1 MIATLTTNKKQWD
14 MFVDSSPSGL
24 LFHRWDFL
32 KTIEK
37 HTGYKLF
44 PYGVYHGKEL
54 LCIFPLFYKNYYGLK
69 MLFSPPPRICLPY
82 LGFVMDPRYETLKQR
97 KKEHYLNSV
106 VEAMDKEILR
116 LSANYVSFL
125 SAPSYIDARPFKWNK
140 FDVDMNYT
148 YTIDLNRPLYE
159 IWNSF
164 SKDCRQR
171 IKSVK
176 KLPVSMKESQDIDRF
191 YSIMNS
197 TYNDQGLN
205 SPLISPD
212 YLKDILAAFP
222 DNIKIY
228 YLYAEDQIM
237 DAELVYSYKGNVK
250 LWLGGMTIQK
260 NVQGMQE
267 YSTWELIKKAKSEG
281 CNELEIV
288 GANIKRLCEY
298 QSKFNPSLSL
308 FLSINRKSVQ
318 GEMAEYFYRNMV
330 LKNKIAGII

>member
-1 MIATLTTNKKQWD
+1 MIADLTTDKKLWD
-14 MFVDSSPSGL
+14 KFVDSSPSGL
-24 LFHRWDFL
+24 LFHKWDFL
-32 KTIEK
+32 KIIEK
-37 HTGYKLF
+37 HTGYTFL
-44 PYGVYHGKEL
+44 PYGVYQGEEL
-54 LCIFPLFYKNYYGLK
+54 LCVFPLFYKNYYGLK

-82 LGFVMDPRYETLKQR
+82 LGFVMGPGYEDMKQR

-106 VEAMDKEILR
+106 VEAIDKEITR
-116 LSANYVSFL
+116 LSANYVSVL
-125 SAPSYIDARPFKWNK
+125 SAPTYFDARPFKWNK

-148 YTIDLNRPLYE
+148 YTIDVDRELCE
-159 IWNSF
+159 IWDGF

-171 IKSVK
+171 IKSVEK
-176 KLPVSMKESQDIDRF
+176 MNASMKESKDIDRF

-197 TYNDQGLN
+197 TYKDQGLN
-205 SPLISPD
+205 SPLISLD

-228 YLYAEDQIM
+228 YLYVDDQIT
-237 DAELVYSYKGNVK
+237 DAELVYSYKDSVK

-260 NVQGMQE
+260 NIQGTQE

-281 CNELEIV
+281 RKELEIV

-318 GEMAEYFYRNMV
+318 GGMAEFFYKNMI
-330 LKNKIAGII
+330 KKKISGII